1 MKQTFTR
8 LTAGLLLALSL
19 FAGPLS
25 VPALAEGEETAP
37 PAASEPAPDP
47 TPAPTQDPG
56 TVPATSGEVY
66 VTEAAVTDTA
76 GGEVQQVQEGDRIN
90 VVLRLVDH
98 PAATYNVTADEIVAR
113 VNSTIFTYTG
123 TAEVSQLT

>member
-37 PAASEPAPDP
+37 PAASEPAP
-47 TPAPTQDPG
+47 
-56 TVPATSGEVY
+56 E
-66 VTEAAVTDTA
+66 
-76 GGEVQQVQEGDRIN
+76 QVG
-90 VVLRLVDH
+90 
-98 PAATYNVTADEIVAR
+98 
-113 VNSTIFTYTG
+113 S
-123 TAEVSQLT
+123 

>member
-37 PAASEPAPDP
+37 PAGEKARFQASSGVRASHPSTSWIWDAPA
-47 TPAPTQDPG
+47 ARM
-56 TVPATSGEVY
+56 PAT
-66 VTEAAVTDTA
+66 VTEALAKTLPSRM
-76 GGEVQQVQEGDRIN
+76 QV
-90 VVLRLVDH
+90 L
-98 PAATYNVTADEIVAR
+98 
-113 VNSTIFTYTG
+113 S
-123 TAEVSQLT
+123 

>member
-37 PAASEPAPDP
+37 PAAMPR
-47 TPAPTQDPG
+47 
-56 TVPATSGEVY
+56 
-66 VTEAAVTDTA
+66 EAAFACPA
-76 GGEVQQVQEGDRIN
+76 GS
-90 VVLRLVDH
+90 
-98 PAATYNVTADEIVAR
+98 AR
-113 VNSTIFTYTG
+113 ST
-123 TAEVSQLT
+123 